1 MEDRTAAMLMRE
13 GEHGITRIG
22 WEPTLVLG
30 YVVALDEH
38 RYELFQL
45 KQ

>member
-1 MEDRTAAMLMRE
+1 MEDRTAAMLTRE
-13 GEHGITRIG
+13 GEYVTTRIG

-30 YVVALDEH
+30 YVVVLDEH